1 MEFGGEGN
9 RGPVSELG
17 LCRYRPGRGCPPGWP
32 GMKKND
38 EAKSHHPPHPPIFP
52 AVMSQ
57 HLGGIFVLV
66 FATPCLNIEMPGLSH
81 WVSSVFCAH
90 SSGISFSV
98 TDDPQTC
105 VSSLT
110 FTTDLHSCE
119 SIRLLNTSA
128 WTLNRHLKPNRSQT
142 DPLGKPA
149 PAEVVSMSLHRDS
162 MALVIQA
169 KSSASSRL
177 HSLSHPPSGP
187 SANSLA
193 LSARDIYIQNV
204 TTCPHLHCHPWVQA
218 TIISYLM
225 LQKTV
230 NGAPC
235 PCFLN
240 LVSTEQ

>member
-1 MEFGGEGN
+1 MEFGGEGS

-66 FATPCLNIEMPGLSH
+66 FATPRLNIEMPGLSH

-119 SIRLLNTSA
+119 SIRLLDTSA
-128 WTLNRHLKPNRSQT
+128 WTGTSNLTGPKLIPSENQLLLRLSPCHFMGTPWLWSFRPNPQPPPDSILCLT
-142 DPLGKPA
+142 PSIWPISKFLG
-149 PAEVVSMSLHRDS
+149 SLCKRY
-162 MALVIQA
+162 I
-169 KSSASSRL
+169 SR
-177 HSLSHPPSGP
+177 
-187 SANSLA
+187 
-193 LSARDIYIQNV
+193 
-204 TTCPHLHCHPWVQA
+204 T
-218 TIISYLM
+218 
-225 LQKTV
+225 
-230 NGAPC
+230 
-235 PCFLN
+235 
-240 LVSTEQ
+240 

>member
-1 MEFGGEGN
+1 
-9 RGPVSELG
+9 
-17 LCRYRPGRGCPPGWP
+17 
-32 GMKKND
+32 MKKND

-66 FATPCLNIEMPGLSH
+66 FATPRLNIEMPGLSH

-90 SSGISFSV
+90 ASGISFSV

-149 PAEVVSMSLHRDS
+149 PAEAVSMSLHGDS

-169 KSSASSRL
+169 KSPASSRL
-177 HSLSHPPSGP
+177 HSLSHTLHLAHQQIPWL
-187 SANSLA
+187 SLQE
-193 LSARDIYIQNV
+193 IYIQNV
-204 TTCPHLHCHPWVQA
+204 TTCPHLRCHPCGPGHHHLLPDA
-218 TIISYLM
+218 AE
-225 LQKTV
+225 
-230 NGAPC
+230 GC
-235 PCFLN
+235 
-240 LVSTEQ
+240 